1 MKMYLFLH
9 TAVHHFDKKSRF
21 LPPLLWHLYSI
32 LSIFKTVFCRFFHL
46 FQATYCPFPPLR
58 HPFRFSVFPLIRQNQ
73 GLSAL
78 LFSLSKKQASACPR
92 TLFLPDPLRGH
103 HNIRIVSKI
112 RAFFPHRCTGAGNQ
126 RAVTKRRIPCFG
138 TGCVSPFFF
147 SFHSGSRGRNRM
159 SDAGYLPAD
168 DRRKTPPRRSL

>member
-9 TAVHHFDKKSRF
+9 TAVHRFDKKSRF

-32 LSIFKTVFCRFFHL
+32 LSIFKTAFCRFFTFFNQHIVL
-46 FQATYCPFPPLR
+46 SCHSAV
-58 HPFRFSVFPLIRQNQ
+58 PFRFSVLHLIRQNQ

-78 LFSLSKKQASACPR
+78 LFSLSKKQTSACPR

-103 HNIRIVSKI
+103 HNIRIMSKI
-112 RAFFPHRCTGAGNQ
+112 RAFFPHSFTGAGNQ

-147 SFHSGSRGRNRM
+147 SFHSGSRGRNRT
-159 SDAGYLPAD
+159 SVAGYLPAD